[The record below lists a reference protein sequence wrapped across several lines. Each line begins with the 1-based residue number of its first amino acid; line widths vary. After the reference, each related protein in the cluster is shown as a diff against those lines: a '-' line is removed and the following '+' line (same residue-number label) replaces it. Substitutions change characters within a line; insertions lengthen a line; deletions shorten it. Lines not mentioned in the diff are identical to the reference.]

1 MLLQVNIQ
9 NELCNN
15 GLFMLASSV
24 SRNADRKPETRRNE
38 TQQQWTHDLIICLVF
53 ENALTG
59 RYVFSMKLCWP
70 FKVMITI

>member
-53 ENALTG
+53 ENALNIRSKWT
-59 RYVFSMKLCWP
+59 LCI
-70 FKVMITI
+70 FYEIVLTF